1 VCTIA
6 DGKEPVTVWQISLDA
21 RKRQTKLQLSEMP
34 LVRQHRIRVSSFRR
48 PPLLDLSLS
57 VRGHG
62 RGLDATH
69 VRDLVDHLCVL
80 PDD

>member
-1 VCTIA
+1 MVKSFPLASYGGRFRSVRQKAA
-6 DGKEPVTVWQISLDA
+6 DEIT
-21 RKRQTKLQLSEMP
+21 LSEMP
-34 LVRQHRIRVSSFRR
+34 LVRQHRIRVSSIRR
-48 PPLLDLSLS
+48 PPLLNLSLS
-57 VRGHG
+57 VRGYG

>member
-1 VCTIA
+1 MRQKAADEITTIGNA
-6 DGKEPVTVWQISLDA
+6 AG
-21 RKRQTKLQLSEMP
+21 RH
-34 LVRQHRIRVSSFRR
+34 HRIRVSSFRR